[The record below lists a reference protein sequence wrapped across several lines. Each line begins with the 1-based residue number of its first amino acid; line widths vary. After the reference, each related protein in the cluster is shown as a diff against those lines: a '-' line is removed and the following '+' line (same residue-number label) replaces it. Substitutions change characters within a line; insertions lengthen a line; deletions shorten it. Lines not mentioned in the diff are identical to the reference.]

1 MNRFWRA
8 LALAGAG
15 CLAAETAQAEP
26 VKIAIIETL
35 SGGQA
40 AVGKMFLTAI
50 NYGLI
55 KLNGDK
61 VWPDGI
67 KVLEYDN
74 QGGPSEAADKLKA
87 AINDGAHII
96 VQGASSAIGGQ
107 ITDDVRKHNL
117 RNPGKEIM
125 YFNVGAEAMEFTGSR
140 CHFYHFRW
148 NGNAEIRLR
157 ALLTA
162 MRDAKA
168 LGSKVYVIG
177 QNYSWGHDV
186 QRLVKEYAKFG
197 GYTVV
202 GDVIHDVN
210 KIQDFAP
217 YVAKIKETGPDT
229 VITGN
234 WSSDLLLLM
243 KAAGDSGLKV
253 RFATYWMDQP
263 GNVANAGA
271 TAIGHFNV
279 SSFYPEANGDATA
292 RFADDFK
299 AKMGQY
305 PVFIQGHTVHGIWG
319 LGEALKK
326 LKAGRRQA
334 QRQAARLRHG
344 DRQLQ
349 HQHGAGR
356 HAQGGSPG
364 VAPAGGGHRLE
375 GGQVQGGR
383 HRYGLQAAPPHI
395 RARGGEPG
403 AANLQDG
410 APGRLRPPPSPGAH
424 TGAPGQPA
432 EGAPALPVHHLAERL
447 AWNSWSSRC

>member
-1 MNRFWRA
+1 MSRFCMV
-8 LALAGAG
+8 LALIGAS
-15 CLAAETAQAEP
+15 CLANWSAQADP
-26 VKIAIIETL
+26 IKIAIVETL

-50 NYGLI
+50 KYGLI
-55 KLNGDK
+55 KLEADK
-61 VWPDGI
+61 AWPDGI
-67 KVLEYDN
+67 QLLEYDN
-74 QGGPSEAADKLKA
+74 QGGPSEAADKMKA
-87 AINDGAHII
+87 AINDGAQII
-96 VQGASSAIGGQ
+96 IQGASSAIGGQ
-107 ITDDVRKHNL
+107 ITDDVRKYNL
-117 RNPGKEIM
+117 RNPGKEII

-162 MRDAKA
+162 MKDAKA
-168 LGSKVYVIG
+168 LGTKVYVIG

-186 QRLVKEYAKFG
+186 QRLVREYAGFG

-217 YVAKIKETGPDT
+217 YVAKIKEAGPDT
-229 VITGN
+229 VVTGN

-271 TAIGHFNV
+271 TAIGHYNV
-279 SSFYPEANGDATA
+279 SSFYPEANGAATE

-305 PVFIQGHTVHGIWG
+305 PVFVQAHTVHGIWG

-326 LKAGRRQA
+326 LKPTAGSKLNVKQLAFAMEGIHVNTSMGEVVMRKEDHQA
-334 QRQAARLRHG
+334 LLPLVVATVSRDAKYKVDGTDMGFKPLRLLSGAEAAG
-344 DRQLQ
+344 PVQPSCKMDR
-349 HQHGAGR
+349 
-356 HAQGGSPG
+356 
-364 VAPAGGGHRLE
+364 PA
-375 GGQVQGGR
+375 
-383 HRYGLQAAPPHI
+383 
-395 RARGGEPG
+395 
-403 AANLQDG
+403 
-410 APGRLRPPPSPGAH
+410 S
-424 TGAPGQPA
+424 
-432 EGAPALPVHHLAERL
+432 
-447 AWNSWSSRC
+447 

>member
-1 MNRFWRA
+1 MRASSGRHWRWPERDAWRPGRRRLNRSRSR
-8 LALAGAG
+8 
-15 CLAAETAQAEP
+15 
-26 VKIAIIETL
+26 VIETL

-40 AVGKMFLTAI
+40 AIGKMFLTAI

-55 KLNGDK
+55 KLNDEK
-61 VWPDGI
+61 AWPDGI

-74 QGGPSEAADKLKA
+74 QGGPSEAADKVKA

-96 VQGASSAIGGQ
+96 IQGASSAIGGQ

-117 RNPGKEIM
+117 RNPGKEII
-125 YFNVGAEAMEFTGSR
+125 YFNVGAEAMEFTGSK

-162 MRDAKA
+162 MKDTKT
-168 LGSKVYVIG
+168 LGTKVYVIG

-197 GYTVV
+197 NYTVV

-234 WSSDLLLLM
+234 WSSDLLLADEGGRRFRPQGALRHVLDGP
-243 KAAGDSGLKV
+243 AGQRGQRGRDGDRPLQRV
-253 RFATYWMDQP
+253 EL
-263 GNVANAGA
+263 
-271 TAIGHFNV
+271 
-279 SSFYPEANGDATA
+279 YPEANGDATA
-292 RFADDFK
+292 KFADDFK

-326 LKAGRRQA
+326 LKPAADKKLSVKQLAFAMETVSFNTSMGEVAMRKEDHQA
-334 QRQAARLRHG
+334 LLPLVVATVSKDAKYKVDGTDMGFKPIRLISGKEAA
-344 DRQLQ
+344 
-349 HQHGAGR
+349 
-356 HAQGGSPG
+356 SP
-364 VAPAGGGHRLE
+364 VQSTCKMERPA
-375 GGQVQGGR
+375 
-383 HRYGLQAAPPHI
+383 
-395 RARGGEPG
+395 
-403 AANLQDG
+403 
-410 APGRLRPPPSPGAH
+410 S
-424 TGAPGQPA
+424 
-432 EGAPALPVHHLAERL
+432 
-447 AWNSWSSRC
+447 

>member
-1 MNRFWRA
+1 MSKLWAA
-8 LALAGAG
+8 LALAGTG
-15 CLAAETAQAEP
+15 CLATGTAHAEP
-26 VKIAIIETL
+26 VKIAVIETL

-40 AVGKMFLTAI
+40 AIGKMFLTAI
-50 NYGLI
+50 NYGLMR
-55 KLNGDK
+55 LNDEK

-74 QGGPSEAADKLKA
+74 QGGPSEAADKVKA

-96 VQGASSAIGGQ
+96 IQGASSAIGGQ

-162 MRDAKA
+162 MKDTKT
-168 LGSKVYVIG
+168 LGTKVYVIG

-186 QRLVKEYAKFG
+186 ERLVKEYAKFG

-217 YVAKIKETGPDT
+217 YVAKIKETAPDT
-229 VITGN
+229 VVTGN

-292 RFADDFK
+292 KFADDFK

-305 PVFIQGHTVHGIWG
+305 PIFIQGHTVHGIWG

-326 LKAGRRQA
+326 LKPTADKKLSVKQLAFAMETVSFNTSMGEVAMRKEDHQA
-334 QRQAARLRHG
+334 LLPLVVATVSKDAKYKVDGTDMGFKPIRLISG
-344 DRQLQ
+344 KE
-349 HQHGAGR
+349 AS
-356 HAQGGSPG
+356 SP
-364 VAPAGGGHRLE
+364 
-375 GGQVQGGR
+375 VQTSCKM
-383 HRYGLQAAPPHI
+383 
-395 RARGGEPG
+395 E
-403 AANLQDG
+403 
-410 APGRLRPPPSPGAH
+410 RPTS
-424 TGAPGQPA
+424 
-432 EGAPALPVHHLAERL
+432 
-447 AWNSWSSRC
+447 